1 VDDRNGSSTPYVL
14 GWLVAAACAIAL
26 VYFGFRPVLAAALVF
41 VLPGLL
47 LLRNLRPRPRPSFEN
62 VILSLGTSVALVI
75 VLALVLHRFNAL
87 SPSGWWVLLPACCL
101 AAWLLSHRKAGAA
114 PEAPRQESQ
123 MAPGEQPPVPGI
135 AFNGYQVASLAT
147 VVALVAFAIVTARNG
162 ALAHQQFAYTEFWIT
177 PFDGRDH
184 HRVVVGVHNKEKQPV
199 SYDLELT
206 LNDKIV
212 ARHPNLVL
220 ADNEQIVEQMTAPD
234 DGTSPEQR
242 IEARL
247 YRNGSQP
254 ILYRRVSLSQQTAGV
269 R

>member
-1 VDDRNGSSTPYVL
+1 MDDRNAFATPYVL

-26 VYFGFRPVLAAALVF
+26 VYFGFRPALAVALVF
-41 VLPGLL
+41 VLPGFLL
-47 LLRNLRPRPRPSFEN
+47 LQNFRPQPTPSFEN
-62 VILSLGTSVALVI
+62 AILTLGVSVALVI

-87 SPSGWWVLLPACCL
+87 APSGWALLLPAFCL
-101 AAWLLSHRKAGAA
+101 GAWLLSRRNAVDAQAA
-114 PEAPRQESQ
+114 PEGAPRCRL
-123 MAPGEQPPVPGI
+123 AINP
-135 AFNGYQVASLAT
+135 YQAASLLT
-147 VVALVAFAIVTARNG
+147 VCALVAFALVTARNG

-177 PFDGRDH
+177 PYDGRDH
-184 HRVVVGVHNKEKQPV
+184 HRVVVGVHNKERQTV

-206 LNDKIV
+206 LNGKIV

-234 DGTSPEQR
+234 DEASPEQR

-254 ILYRRVSLSQQTAGV
+254 VLYRRVSLSEPTVGV

>member
-1 VDDRNGSSTPYVL
+1 VDDRNGSSTPYAL
-14 GWLVAAACAIAL
+14 GWFVAAACAIAL
-26 VYFGFRPVLAAALVF
+26 AYFGFRLALAAALVF

-47 LLRNLRPRPRPSFEN
+47 LLRNLRPRPAPSFEN
-62 VILSLGTSVALVI
+62 VILSLGMSIALVI

-87 SPSGWWVLLPACCL
+87 SPSGWWLLLPFCCL
-101 AAWLLSHRKAGAA
+101 AAWLLSRRKAGAA
-114 PEAPRQESQ
+114 PEEPGLAPEEHASMR
-123 MAPGEQPPVPGI
+123 GI
-135 AFNGYQVASLAT
+135 AVNGYQAASLAT

-162 ALAHQQFAYTEFWIT
+162 ALAHQQFAYTEFWLT

-234 DGTSPEQR
+234 DGTSSEQR

>member
-1 VDDRNGSSTPYVL
+1 VDDHNAAPTPYVF

-26 VYFGFRPVLAAALVF
+26 VYFGFRPALAIALVF

-47 LLRNLRPRPRPSFEN
+47 LLRNVRPRPAPSFEN
-62 VILSLGTSVALVI
+62 VILTLGMSVALVI

-87 SPSGWWVLLPACCL
+87 SPSGWWVLLPAFCL
-101 AAWLLSHRKAGAA
+101 AAWLLSRRNAGDAQAA
-114 PEAPRQESQ
+114 PVQAPLREIAVNRYQ
-123 MAPGEQPPVPGI
+123 M
-135 AFNGYQVASLAT
+135 ASLAA
-147 VVALVAFAIVTARNG
+147 VIALVAFALVTARNG

-206 LNDKIV
+206 LNGKIV

-220 ADNEQIVEQMTAPD
+220 ADNEQIVEQMTAPGD
-234 DGTSPEQR
+234 ETSPEER

-254 ILYRRVSLSQQTAGV
+254 VLYRRVSLSKQIAGV

>member
-1 VDDRNGSSTPYVL
+1 VDDRNAAATPYVF
-14 GWLVAAACAIAL
+14 GWFVAAACAIAL

-47 LLRNLRPRPRPSFEN
+47 LLRNLRPRPAPSFEN
-62 VILSLGTSVALVI
+62 VILTLGMSVALVI

-87 SPSGWWVLLPACCL
+87 SPSGWWVLLPAFCL
-101 AAWLLSHRKAGAA
+101 AAWLLSRRNAGDA
-114 PEAPRQESQ
+114 
-123 MAPGEQPPVPGI
+123 
-135 AFNGYQVASLAT
+135 QVASQQAPEERAPLREIAVNRYQMASLAA
-147 VVALVAFAIVTARNG
+147 VIALVAFALVTARNG

-206 LNDKIV
+206 LNGKIV
-212 ARHPNLVL
+212 ARRPNLVL
-220 ADNEQIVEQMTAPD
+220 ADNEQIVEQMTAPGD
-234 DGTSPEQR
+234 ETSPEER

-254 ILYRRVSLSQQTAGV
+254 VLYRRVSLSKQTAGV

>member
-1 VDDRNGSSTPYVL
+1 VDDRNASSTPYVL
-14 GWLVAAACAIAL
+14 GWLAAAAGAIAL
-26 VYFGFRPVLAAALVF
+26 VYFGFRPALAVALIF
-41 VLPGLL
+41 VLPGYL
-47 LLRNLRPRPRPSFEN
+47 LLRNFRPRPTPSFEN
-62 VILSLGTSVALVI
+62 AILTLGLSVAVVI

-87 SPSGWWVLLPACCL
+87 APSGWGLLLPAFCL
-101 AAWLLSHRKAGAA
+101 AAWLLSRRNAA
-114 PEAPRQESQ
+114 AAQAASEEAPRRGL
-123 MAPGEQPPVPGI
+123 AITP
-135 AFNGYQVASLAT
+135 YQAASLAI
-147 VVALVAFAIVTARNG
+147 VVALVGFALVTARNG

-177 PFDGRDH
+177 PYDGRDH

-206 LNDKIV
+206 LNGKIV
-212 ARHPNLVL
+212 ARHPNLIL

-234 DGTSPEQR
+234 DETNPEQR

-254 ILYRRVSLSQQTAGV
+254 VLYRRVSLSKQTVGV

>member
-14 GWLVAAACAIAL
+14 GWFVAAACAIAL
-26 VYFGFRPVLAAALVF
+26 VYFGFRPVVAAALVF

-47 LLRNLRPRPRPSFEN
+47 LLRNLRPRPAPSFEN
-62 VILSLGTSVALVI
+62 VILSLGMSIALVI

-87 SPSGWWVLLPACCL
+87 SPSGWWLLLPACCL
-101 AAWLLSHRKAGAA
+101 AAWLLSRRKADAA
-114 PEAPRQESQ
+114 PAAPQQAAEEQ
-123 MAPGEQPPVPGI
+123 APVRGV
-135 AFNGYQVASLAT
+135 AVNGYQMASLAT

-254 ILYRRVSLSQQTAGV
+254 ILYRRVSLSKQTAGV